1 MKGAIQKTETAQD
14 EFLSCNFYCERRRR
28 KPSCDKS
35 EKLNIF
41 ILYEHFQ
48 MEVLHFLKFLLEQND
63 YLYKIDLKDA
73 YSTIPLSKQS
83 SKCTRFRW
91 SGNLN
96 EFLCLCFALGLA
108 PKMFTKLLK
117 IVFDSDGCVN
127 FSVLKFWV
135 CCKYEKSNSSNQ

>member
-48 MEVLHFLKFLLEQND
+48 MEVLDFLKFLLEQND

-73 YSTIPLSKQS
+73 YSTIPLSIPLYNHPNA
-83 SKCTRFRW
+83 RG
-91 SGNLN
+91 SGGQ
-96 EFLCLCFALGLA
+96 A
-108 PKMFTKLLK
+108 T
-117 IVFDSDGCVN
+117 STN
-127 FSVLKFWV
+127 FSVFVLLWV
-135 CCKYEKSNSSNQ
+135 

>member
-1 MKGAIQKTETAQD
+1 M
-14 EFLSCNFYCERRRR
+14 
-28 KPSCDKS
+28 
-35 EKLNIF
+35 
-41 ILYEHFQ
+41 
-48 MEVLHFLKFLLEQND
+48 
-63 YLYKIDLKDA
+63 DLKDA

-83 SKCTRFRW
+83 SRCRRFRW

-96 EFLCLCFALGLA
+96 EFLCLCFALGLT